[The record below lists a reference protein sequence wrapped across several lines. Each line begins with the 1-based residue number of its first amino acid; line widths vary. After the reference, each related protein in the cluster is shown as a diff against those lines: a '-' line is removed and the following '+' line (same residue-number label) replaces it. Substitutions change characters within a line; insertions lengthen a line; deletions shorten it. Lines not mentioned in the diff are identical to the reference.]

1 MHHLRAEKLGKP
13 RKRQSYELTKPSPK
27 SSRCLNGRFMSNSSQ
42 RKRERDTFDRTIS
55 RSAPYRLI
63 KFILLPKL
71 VMTRFIIISK
81 DGSGVAAN
89 LRDGDRKRLAA
100 YSAYAWGAPAAIV
113 VTCVVIDHTEKGA
126 IGYGEFFALLIC

>member
-1 MHHLRAEKLGKP
+1 M
-13 RKRQSYELTKPSPK
+13 T
-27 SSRCLNGRFMSNSSQ
+27 NSSQ
-42 RKRERDTFDRTIS
+42 RKRERERETFDRTIS
-55 RSAPYRLI
+55 RSAPYRFI

-71 VMTRFIIISK
+71 VMTRSIIISK

-89 LRDGDRKRLAA
+89 LRDGDKKRLAA